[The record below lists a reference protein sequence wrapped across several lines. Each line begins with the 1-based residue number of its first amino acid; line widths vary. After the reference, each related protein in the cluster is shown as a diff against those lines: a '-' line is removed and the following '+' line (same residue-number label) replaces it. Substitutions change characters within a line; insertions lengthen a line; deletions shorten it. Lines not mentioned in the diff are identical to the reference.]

1 MWRGKEEGGSEAIN
15 NTCYGFSVVP
25 LPDEPSRNTGPLAL
39 TDISDIGYTIATH
52 SVKV

>member
-1 MWRGKEEGGSEAIN
+1 MCGEGKKKEAIT

-25 LPDEPSRNTGPLAL
+25 LPDEPSRNTGPL
-39 TDISDIGYTIATH
+39 TDISDIGFTIATH